1 MDMGLSD
8 HPMSGFLIGQDFVIV
23 KGHLS
28 DELVLSIGF
37 AFNFLIFLVVL
48 YVAKSLLKS
57 LFFPLELHSELI
69 L

>member
-1 MDMGLSD
+1 
-8 HPMSGFLIGQDFVIV
+8 MSGFLIGQDFVVV

-28 DELVLSIGF
+28 DEFVLSIGF

-48 YVAKSLLKS
+48 YVAKSLLES
-57 LFFPLELHSELI
+57 FFLSLELHSELI

>member
-1 MDMGLSD
+1 
-8 HPMSGFLIGQDFVIV
+8 MSGFLIGKNFVIV
-23 KGHLS
+23 KRHFS

-48 YVAKSLLKS
+48 YVAEPLLKS
-57 LFFPLELHSELI
+57 LFLPLELHSELI